1 MTNIRDVAALA
12 GVSSTTVSHI
22 INNTRFVS
30 EETRKKVLEAIDELG
45 YYPSKLAQGLANNNS
60 RTIGV
65 VFSDITNPHF
75 TQIFKGIEYV
85 FQNLGYDLLVSN
97 TSENPDNQEQALKS
111 LLAGSV
117 NGLILA
123 LTGFPSE
130 RLPLIKKKGLPV
142 VLVDRNEPQIGFP
155 FVGVNNEKGAYEA
168 VRHLFSDGHT
178 RLGLI
183 LGLRHTTT
191 TEERFNGFDKAH
203 KEMGIPYNPN
213 HVYWGDY
220 GIEAGYRGVVELLKS
235 DPRPTAIFCANNL
248 MTLGALHAIRDLGLN
263 CPEDIGLMGFDDHL
277 WADIFNPPLTVVS
290 QPTFE
295 MGVKAAQILYKQIVE
310 GVSEGIPNRIN
321 FETKLI
327 IRGSC
332 SPTCRQQYS
341 KNGGV

>member
-1 MTNIRDVAALA
+1 MSTIRDVATLA
-12 GVSSTTVSHI
+12 GVSPTTVSHI

-30 EETRKKVLEAIDELG
+30 EETRKKVLDAIDELG

-65 VFSDITNPHF
+65 IFSDITNPHF

-85 FQNLGYDLLVSN
+85 FQGLGYDLLLSN
-97 TSENPDNQEQALKS
+97 TSEKPDIQEQALTS

-123 LTGFPSE
+123 STGFPSE
-130 RLPLIKKKGLPV
+130 RLRLIKKKGLPV
-142 VLVDRNEPQIGFP
+142 VLIDRDDPQSEFP
-155 FVGVNNEKGAYEA
+155 FVGVNNERAVYEA
-168 VRHLFSDGHT
+168 ICHLFSDGHT

-183 LGLRHTTT
+183 LGLRNTTT
-191 TEERFNGFDKAH
+191 TEERFNGYVKAH
-203 KEMGIPYNPN
+203 IEKDISYNPE
-213 HVYWGDY
+213 HIYWGDY
-220 GIEAGYRGVVELLKS
+220 GIEAGYHGAVELLHS

-263 CPEDIGLMGFDDHL
+263 CPDDIGILGFDDHL
-277 WADIFNPPLTVVS
+277 WADIFNPPLSVVS

-295 MGVKAAQILYKQIVE
+295 LGVNAAQILCKQIAE
-310 GVSEGIPNRIN
+310 GTCEDIPHRIN
-321 FETKLI
+321 LETKLI
-327 IRGSC
+327 VRGSC
-332 SPTCRQQYS
+332 SPTCRQRYS